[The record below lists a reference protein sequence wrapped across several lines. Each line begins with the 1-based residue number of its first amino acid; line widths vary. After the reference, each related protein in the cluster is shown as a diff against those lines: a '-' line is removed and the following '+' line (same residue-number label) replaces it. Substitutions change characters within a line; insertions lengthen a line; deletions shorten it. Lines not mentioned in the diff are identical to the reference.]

1 MMSHVKERLGSPRV
15 LVRYLYNPKMYGDSA
30 QGGPSSF
37 YAFVNSLKDTPRENV
52 VTVSRIVGRCFWA
65 MPLALATSV
74 VFRSKDREIR
84 NLLSMVQLSISNNA
98 ILIERFELLRST

>member
-1 MMSHVKERLGSPRV
+1 MGHVKERLDSPRV

-37 YAFVNSLKDTPRENV
+37 YAFVNSLKDTLREKV

-65 MPLALATSV
+65 MPLALATSLGGV
-74 VFRSKDREIR
+74 DRRTGDSESFI
-84 NLLSMVQLSISNNA
+84 SCQMVQLSMSNK
-98 ILIERFELLRST
+98 LF